1 MYIPDTTPAPKGS
14 WREAKIEYALIFD
27 IACTI
32 ALWREGDDS
41 GDREYQLRQNRCC
54 ICSSPRRGVTLMT
67 PRRSRRGSHQAI
79 LKTASRSASCELK
92 AAPPENK

>member
-41 GDREYQLRQNRCC
+41 GDREYHAEAEQMLHLFIAQKGRYPHDASEVEAWLPPGYFENGITLR
-54 ICSSPRRGVTLMT
+54 VV
-67 PRRSRRGSHQAI
+67 
-79 LKTASRSASCELK
+79 
-92 AAPPENK
+92 